1 IKLKAFSK
9 FENTTDALSAVTALV
24 EGKLAKNLK
33 EFLSKELVGSDL
45 KDTLAVADAK
55 LGSAI
60 AKKFGIN
67 VVSDQAVNEVY
78 RGIRS
83 QLSSLITGL
92 AESDMNAMV
101 LGLSHS
107 LSRYKLKFSPDKVDT
122 MIIQA
127 IALLDDLDKELNT
140 YAMRA
145 KEWYGWHFPEIVK
158 IIIDNVAFAKTIKE
172 MGFRTN
178 ASTTDLSGILPEEVE
193 IAVKEAAEV
202 SMGTEI
208 SDEDIENITY
218 LCDQII
224 SITEYRT
231 QLFEYLKNRMA
242 AIAPNLTCLVG
253 ELVGGVSGL
262 LLTLARLIS
271 HAGSLMNLSKQPA
284 STIQILG
291 AEKALFRALKSKH
304 DTPKYG
310 LLYHA
315 SLVGQAGPKIK
326 GKIARTVATKAA
338 LAIRCDALGEGDMP
352 EVGIELRSKVEARLR
367 QLEGKSVKSANSS
380 VSKLKKESKKAEY
393 LAAPAYNVAA
403 DTVGSPIKK
412 RKADEDE
419 DEDEEEESPKK
430 NKKEKKEK
438 AEKKAKKVKI
448 DDADENE
455 RKSKKEKKEKKDKH

>member
-1 IKLKAFSK
+1 LKSFLEDELK
-9 FENTTDALSAVTALV
+9 DVKD
-24 EGKLAKNLK
+24 KLA
-33 EFLSKELVGSDL
+33 VSD
-45 KDTLAVADAK
+45 TK
-55 LGSAI
+55 LGAAI
-60 AKKFGIN
+60 SKKLGIQ

-83 QLSSLITGL
+83 QLSNLISGL

-140 YAMRA
+140 YSMRV
-145 KEWYGWHFPEIVK
+145 KEWYGWHFPEIAK
-158 IIIDNVAFAKTIKE
+158 IIVDNVAFAKTIKL
-172 MGFRTN
+172 MGMRTN
-178 ASTTDLSGILPEEVE
+178 ASSTDFSTILPEDLEQL
-193 IAVKEAAEV
+193 VKEAAEV

-208 SDEDIENITY
+208 AEQDIQNITY

-224 SITEYRT
+224 SISEYRG
-231 QLFEYLKNRMA
+231 QLYDYLKNRMA

-253 ELVGGVSGL
+253 ELVG
-262 LLTLARLIS
+262 ARLIS

-291 AEKALFRALKSKH
+291 AEKALFRALKAKH

-338 LAIRCDALGEGDMP
+338 LAIRCDALGESDTP
-352 EVGIELRSKVEARLR
+352 EIGIELRTKVEARLR
-367 QLEGKSVKSANSS
+367 QLEGKPVASTTPKI
-380 VSKLKKESKKAEY
+380 KKEMKKTDY
-393 LAAPAYNVAA
+393 KMFFLL
-403 DTVGSPIKK
+403 T
-412 RKADEDE
+412 
-419 DEDEEEESPKK
+419 
-430 NKKEKKEK
+430 
-438 AEKKAKKVKI
+438 
-448 DDADENE
+448 
-455 RKSKKEKKEKKDKH
+455 

>member
-1 IKLKAFSK
+1 MCRPTSILRHKRAKRTSFLNTRIKLKAFGK
-9 FENTTDALSAVTALV
+9 FENTTDALSAVTGIV
-24 EGKLAKNLK
+24 EGKVSKNLK
-33 EFLSKELVGSDL
+33 KFLSDEIIGKDL
-45 KDTLAVADAK
+45 KDTLAISDTKLASSISKK
-55 LGSAI
+55 LGIS
-60 AKKFGIN
+60 
-67 VVSDQAVNEVY
+67 VVSDVSINELF

-127 IALLDDLDKELNT
+127 IALLDELDKELNT
-140 YAMRA
+140 YSMRV
-145 KEWYGWHFPEIVK
+145 KEWYGWHFPEVVK
-158 IIIDNVAFAKTIKE
+158 IVVDNVAFSKTIKM

-178 ASTTDLSGILPEEVE
+178 AATTDLSSILPEDLCE
-193 IAVKEAAEV
+193 AVKEAAEI

-208 SDEDIENITY
+208 SDEDIVNITY

-224 SITEYRT
+224 SISAYRGE
-231 QLFEYLKNRMA
+231 LFDYLKNRMA

-253 ELVGGVSGL
+253 ELVG
-262 LLTLARLIS
+262 ARLIS

-338 LAIRCDALGEGDMP
+338 IAIRCDALGESDSP
-352 EVGIELRSKVEARLR
+352 EIGIELRGKVEARLR
-367 QLEGKSVKSANSS
+367 QLEGKSVKAANTS
-380 VSKLKKESKKAEY
+380 V
-393 LAAPAYNVAA
+393 
-403 DTVGSPIKK
+403 T
-412 RKADEDE
+412 
-419 DEDEEEESPKK
+419 K
-430 NKKEKKEK
+430 NKKDHKKQEY
-438 AEKKAKKVKI
+438 AM
-448 DDADENE
+448 
-455 RKSKKEKKEKKDKH
+455 